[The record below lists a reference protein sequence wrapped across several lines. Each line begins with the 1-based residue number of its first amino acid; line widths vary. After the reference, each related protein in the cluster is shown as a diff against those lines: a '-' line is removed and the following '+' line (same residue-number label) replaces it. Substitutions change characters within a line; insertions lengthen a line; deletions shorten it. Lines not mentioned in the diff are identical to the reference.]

1 MTISLATHKD
11 IQSLA
16 ILNKEVQN
24 LHAKARPDLFRMD
37 PDLDEMTEFFS
48 GLLDDGDNRIFISR
62 IDGQPVGYL
71 YCQIMRRPGNAF
83 MFPYSVVYIHHIAVK
98 MNFRGHG
105 YGRKLMQ
112 AAFQFASEENIP
124 QVALDV
130 WQFNS
135 DAQAFFNRMG
145 FQAFNLR
152 MNLWLSDDHVGTI
165 PP

>member
-16 ILNKEVQN
+16 IFNKEVQN
-24 LHAKARPDLFRMD
+24 LHAKARPDLFKLD
-37 PDLDEMTEFFS
+37 PDLDEMAEFFS
-48 GLLDDGDNRIFISR
+48 EMLKDIDNRIFIYSSA
-62 IDGQPVGYL
+62 DQPIAYI

-105 YGRKLMQ
+105 CGRKLMEAVWQ
-112 AAFQFASEENIP
+112 LAREENIP

-130 WQFNS
+130 WSFNS

-145 FQAFNLR
+145 FQTFNLR
-152 MNLWLSDDHVGTI
+152 MNHWISDDQTGIVAS
-165 PP
+165 